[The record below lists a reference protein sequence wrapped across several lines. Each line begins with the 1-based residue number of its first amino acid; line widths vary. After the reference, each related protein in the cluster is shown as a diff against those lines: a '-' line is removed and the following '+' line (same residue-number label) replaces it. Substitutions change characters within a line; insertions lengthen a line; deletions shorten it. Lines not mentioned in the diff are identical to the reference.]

1 MIKSETPRPFF
12 VASVYAFRG
21 ESDEALKWLDTAYAL
36 REIALPLLKSQS
48 MFGELEGD
56 PRYKALLKKMKL
68 PEWRRKREVMFRRP
82 CAVTP
87 SQRGLRERQGT
98 TVREANRSHVFHSP
112 VPGEG
117 GSPNSPADEEASS

>member
-1 MIKSETPRPFF
+1 MAHFALGRKADSNAALGRMIKSETPRPFF

-21 ESDEALKWLDTAYAL
+21 ESDEALKWLDTVYAL
-36 REIALPLLKSQS
+36 RETALPLLKSQS

-82 CAVTP
+82 GQLRQAKEGSGKGVAGITP
-87 SQRGLRERQGT
+87 FKPIAT
-98 TVREANRSHVFHSP
+98 WK
-112 VPGEG
+112 
-117 GSPNSPADEEASS
+117 